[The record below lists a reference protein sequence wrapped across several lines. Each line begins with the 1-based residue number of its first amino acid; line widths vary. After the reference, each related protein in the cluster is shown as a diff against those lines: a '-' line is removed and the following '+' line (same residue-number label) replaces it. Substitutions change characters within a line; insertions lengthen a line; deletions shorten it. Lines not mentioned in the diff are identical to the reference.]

1 MNTEIVTVEEHKIRA
16 LIYLKQ
22 AGSSLIAFGNELN
35 QIKASMAHGKF
46 GKWIEANIPMTH
58 AQCNKYMT
66 IAKSNYKSNCNLS
79 IDTEI
84 LLLAFEPDVREVIRE
99 ELKDANQADAN
110 EIIRALKDEML
121 ALQKTSEEDKA
132 RIDEWRKQSIAERD
146 AKRKFE
152 AELEQVKESKI
163 EIVYVDDSNKVSEEI
178 KAELKKAKEKIKEL
192 QKEKIEAVKRT
203 RENIASGMEKTF
215 KDLQARETAQ
225 MSRIDYLQKE
235 LKSIESLTIAYSS
248 HRKAQDSYKKG
259 LTECAI
265 ALMVFDDYLPNEK
278 QAVIWRKLL
287 SDTRLMLNAQD
298 LDSYQPPDDY
308 LQQPE

>member
-1 MNTEIVTVEEHKIRA
+1 MNTEIVIVEEHKIRA

-66 IAKSNYKSNCNLS
+66 IAKSNYNSSCNLS
-79 IDTEI
+79 INNEI
-84 LLLAFEPDVREVIRE
+84 LLLAFEPEAREVIRE
-99 ELKDANQADAN
+99 ELKDANQTDAN

-121 ALQKTSEEDKA
+121 ALQKTSEEDKE

-152 AELEQVKESKI
+152 AELERVKESKM
-163 EIVYVDDSNKVSEEI
+163 EIVYVDDSKKVSEEL
-178 KAELKKAKEKIKEL
+178 KAELKKVKEKIKEI
-192 QKEKIEAVKRT
+192 QKEKIEAVKKT
-203 RENIASGMEKTF
+203 REDIASGKD
-215 KDLQARETAQ
+215 KNINDLQARETAI

-235 LKSIESLTIAYSS
+235 LRSIESLTIAYSS
-248 HRKAQDSYKKG
+248 HRKAQDCYKKG
-259 LTECAI
+259 LAECAI
-265 ALMVFDDYLPNEK
+265 ALMVFDDYPPNDK
-278 QAVIWRKLL
+278 QAVIWKKLL
-287 SDTRLMLNAQD
+287 SDTQLMLNAQD
-298 LDSYQPPDDY
+298 LGSYKPFIDH
-308 LQQPE
+308 L